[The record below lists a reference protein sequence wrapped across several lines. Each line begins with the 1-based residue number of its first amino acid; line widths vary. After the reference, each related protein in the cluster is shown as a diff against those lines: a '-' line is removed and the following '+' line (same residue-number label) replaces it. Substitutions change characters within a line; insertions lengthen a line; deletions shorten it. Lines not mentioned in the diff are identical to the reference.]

1 VWRGTTGD
9 GADDR
14 QKGYDQRG
22 LGGDHDHGGQ
32 KFDLS
37 TFDDGETVEDYALHL
52 RGMVVHL
59 IMLDEEVKDGE
70 FIVKML

>member
-14 QKGYDQRG
+14 QKGYDQGG
-22 LGGDHDHGGQ
+22 LGCDHDHEGQ

-37 TFDDGETVEDYALHL
+37 TFDDGETVEDYALHM

-59 IMLDEEVKDGE
+59 VMLDEEVKDGE